1 MEAHL
6 PIPFRAGNTVVR
18 KYVERQEDKA
28 YNISYV
34 TLVDW
39 KDSKGKLHERH
50 TLFVKWVKPIVPAWS
65 KEFGDTC
72 LEIYKDVCADNKA
85 SAKELNDRMAQRLF
99 EEFGFRLPDQQF
111 YVSVGVYPNLYS
123 GKKYTPRGMY
133 KTNYVHRDHIYSHL
147 IYNVLMRPGRTFFID
162 NVCYNNGMGK
172 DESFLVALRHC
183 EKVTEEIRNSPPYK
197 ETTPY
202 Q

>member
-1 MEAHL
+1 MYQ
-6 PIPFRAGNTVVR
+6 PIPFRSGNTVVR

-50 TLFVKWVKPIVPAWS
+50 TLFVKWATPIVPAWS
-65 KEFGDTC
+65 KEFRDNC

-85 SAKELNDRMAQRLF
+85 NAKELNDRMAKRLY
-99 EEFGFRLPDQQF
+99 EEFGFRLPDQNF
-111 YVSVGVYPNLYS
+111 YVSVGVYPNLYTRRS
-123 GKKYTPRGMY
+123 GYTPQGMW
-133 KTNYVHRDHIYSHL
+133 KSNYVHRDHIYSHL
-147 IYNVLMRPGRTFFID
+147 LYNIVMRPGRTFFID
-162 NVCYNNGMGK
+162 NVCYNNGMHYTKG
-172 DESFLVALRHC
+172 FLAARRHC
-183 EKVTEEIRNSPPYK
+183 EKVTERIRKMPPHK

-202 Q
+202 E